1 MMKLI
6 IIVFAAVAVLM
17 SHEARA
23 EFIDSSHT
31 YYLNQVH
38 QDTIYPDIEATG
50 PEWPDAIPLD
60 IPQFSEGAMTGAE
73 NNDGDEHR
81 LWTIKYSDVVKNALS
96 NYKDLLVANG
106 FRASEIIGLNGSSR
120 FTATQDGIKVVC
132 VFRNGNVVLTIT
144 TKF

>member
-1 MMKLI
+1 MKLLI
-6 IIVFAAVAVLM
+6 VVFALAAVLT
-17 SHEARA
+17 SHESRA
-23 EFIDSSHT
+23 NFVDSANAE
-31 YYLNQVH
+31 YKYQIL
-38 QDTIYPDIEATG
+38 QDTIYPNIEATG

-81 LWTIKYSDVVKNALS
+81 LWTIKYGDVVKNALS

-132 VFRNGNVVLTIT
+132 VFRNGIVVLTIT